1 MLGTREKDVYGGV
14 TLSDICNVL
23 EVLGRDLGAQLT
35 FYQSNVEGELVNA
48 IQQAKAEE
56 IEGIVINPGAYTHT
70 SVAIRDALLAV
81 QIPFVEIHISNVY
94 SRESFRHTSYLSDLA
109 AGVVIGFGPAGYE
122 LALTGLLKKLRTPK

>member
-1 MLGTREKDVYGGV
+1 MLGTREQDVYGAL
-14 TLSDICNVL
+14 TLSDICEAL
-23 EVLGRDLGAQLT
+23 EVVGQENQAKLT
-35 FYQSNVEGELVNA
+35 FYQSNIEGELVNA

-94 SRESFRHTSYLSDLA
+94 SRESFRHTSYLSDVA
-109 AGVVIGFGPAGYE
+109 AGVIIGFGPTGYE
-122 LALTGLLKKLRTPK
+122 LALSGLLKKLRTAK